1 MTNTKYMLDTSA
13 VRDLIYGQ
21 NPTIR
26 KRLLEVPMANICISA
41 ITEAELWRSALQH
54 PQAEKLSAII
64 QEFLLRVKILP
75 WDSKAATA
83 YAQLVAADQKKEL
96 ALSCMDLLI
105 AAHSKSEGTVL
116 VTNNTAL
123 NTVQDLLPSSYSDQF
138 SC

>member
-54 PQAEKLSAII
+54 PQATCLG
-64 QEFLLRVKILP
+64 
-75 WDSKAATA
+75 KAAA
-83 YAQLVAADQKKEL
+83 PVAGQHSE
-96 ALSCMDLLI
+96 I
-105 AAHSKSEGTVL
+105 AMPPAV
-116 VTNNTAL
+116 
-123 NTVQDLLPSSYSDQF
+123 D
-138 SC
+138 

>member
-1 MTNTKYMLDTSA
+1 MTKTKYMLDTSA
-13 VRDLIYGQ
+13 VKDLIHGQ

-41 ITEAELWRSALQH
+41 ITEAELWRSSLQH
-54 PQAEKLSAII
+54 PQADKLSAII
-64 QEFLLRVKILP
+64 QEFLLRVRILP

-83 YAQLVAADQKKEL
+83 YAQLVAADKKKEL
-96 ALSCMDLLI
+96 ALTCMDLLI
-105 AAHSKSEGTVL
+105 VAHSKSEGTIL

-123 NTVQDLLPSSYSDQF
+123 NTVQNLLPSSYSDEF

>member
-13 VRDLIYGQ
+13 VKDLIHGQ

-64 QEFLLRVKILP
+64 KAFLLHVETLP
-75 WDSKAATA
+75 WDSK
-83 YAQLVAADQKKEL
+83 VAITHAELTTTLKKEGL
-96 ALSCMDLLI
+96 SLSCMDLLI
-105 AAHSKSEGTVL
+105 AAHSKSVGTVL
-116 VTNNTAL
+116 ITNAKE
-123 NTVQDLLPSSYSDQF
+123 LLLIKKQLL
-138 SC
+138 CECWI